1 MLASVRCKIE
11 NIYYDFLKLLEKE
24 QKYYRVAS
32 VIFLVAYLLS
42 LLIKNET
49 INNLLVVIVFS
60 VLFFSIVYLRPPEK
74 Y

>member
-1 MLASVRCKIE
+1 MTVKMLQNFYYSTKCNAKMLASVRCKIE

-42 LLIKNET
+42 LLT
-49 INNLLVVIVFS
+49 PIVKLS
-60 VLFFSIVYLRPPEK
+60 
-74 Y
+74 

>member
-1 MLASVRCKIE
+1 MPKMLASVRCIIE

-32 VIFLVAYLLS
+32 VISLVAYLLS

-49 INNLLVVIVFS
+49 INNL
-60 VLFFSIVYLRPPEK
+60 
-74 Y
+74 